1 MVGGRKTTSISWSGQ
16 CTEPKPID
24 KHSGVSIEAS
34 WADAKSKKRMKDNL
48 PEDLLVCTIRPQ
60 ILFFCLE
67 KDHRPTQEERIVL
80 RRYCSVTKKKRVEQF
95 LFISIVLKN
104 PDKSPF
110 TCTVQWQRKLDIFFD
125 DSFFLPIHED
135 KVGWQYKGVECSC
148 LWNTSE
154 YTWAFLENYY

>member
-60 ILFFCLE
+60 ILFFVSKKITDQPKKNVLSWGGIVRSQKKTSRAISFHFNSFKEPWQITFYMYNTVAE
-67 KDHRPTQEERIVL
+67 KAGYFLWRQFFSSNS
-80 RRYCSVTKKKRVEQF
+80 RRQSRLT
-95 LFISIVLKN
+95 I
-104 PDKSPF
+104 
-110 TCTVQWQRKLDIFFD
+110 QR
-125 DSFFLPIHED
+125 
-135 KVGWQYKGVECSC
+135 CRM
-148 LWNTSE
+148 
-154 YTWAFLENYY
+154 